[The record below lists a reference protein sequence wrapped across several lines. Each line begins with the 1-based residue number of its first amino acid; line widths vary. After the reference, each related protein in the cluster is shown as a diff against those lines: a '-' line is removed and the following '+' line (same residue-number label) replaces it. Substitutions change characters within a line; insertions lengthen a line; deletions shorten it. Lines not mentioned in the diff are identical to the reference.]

1 MLVRVRPGAPSSRRN
16 VVGITAWSLVR
27 CGCRVM
33 TLTFYRL
40 FSICSVGQPG
50 GGGMA
55 GISGGRQS
63 GAFSWWLRTGKLPP
77 IPDTGNLE
85 LKFNPWHDPTDGRFT
100 FAGAGSR
107 YGGGSDAVAGVA
119 GRGTSGR
126 AGRTLGLNTP
136 VYTQNATPPKIKVP
150 RAGSSAGGQRSAR
163 HDASRTKPRYIAR
176 TPPGDQPN
184 AVSEFFGGVGEGLSD
199 VGKGAVEGIHSAFT
213 TSPATTV
220 REAAGGVASMID
232 AAISA
237 EETPARIQVSRAASA
252 VANASARDVGR
263 FTGSVAGNV
272 ALAAAPGATLS
283 RVVAL
288 RRLRVARPRRTFDPP
303 QIGWVKET
311 TKSKKP
317 WKAYNDAA
325 TNACPG
331 LAPTLMR
338 TMADGSKR
346 PVKFDGVRG
355 DYVIDRKMKVVDAP
369 HARAQLLR
377 QSGVLAEHHLI
388 GLWEVPTAAQKIKA
402 LKLFKKMNAANLH
415 VKVVKP

>member
-1 MLVRVRPGAPSSRRN
+1 
-16 VVGITAWSLVR
+16 
-27 CGCRVM
+27 M
-33 TLTFYRL
+33 T
-40 FSICSVGQPG
+40 
-50 GGGMA
+50 
-55 GISGGRQS
+55 GISSGRQS
-63 GAFSWWLRTGKLPP
+63 GAFSGWLRTGKLPP
-77 IPDTGNLE
+77 VPGSCDVE

-100 FAGAGSR
+100 FAGAGRR
-107 YGGGSDAVAGVA
+107 YGGGGDAVASAA
-119 GRGTSGR
+119 GRGGSSKADRSPAFTNPANS
-126 AGRTLGLNTP
+126 
-136 VYTQNATPPKIKVP
+136 QNATSPKVEAA
-150 RAGSSAGGQRSAR
+150 RAGSSASGRRSAR
-163 HDASRTKPRYIAR
+163 YDASSTKPRDIAR

-184 AVSEFFGGVGEGLSD
+184 PVGEFFGGVGEGLSD
-199 VGKGAVEGIHSAFT
+199 VGKGAVEGIRSALT

-220 REAAGGVASMID
+220 RDAAGGVASMID

-237 EETPARIQVSRAASA
+237 EDTPARIQVSRAASA

-283 RVVAL
+283 RVAAL

-325 TNACPG
+325 TGARPG